1 MPTELYENL
10 EAPKKAVLAAV
21 DTGEYDVETSL
32 EELRELARTAG
43 YPVVGTATQKLQSPV
58 AATFMGSGRLL
69 ELKEYLEA
77 VEADLIIFDEE
88 LSPAQLRNIEE
99 LCDCPVLDRTMLIL
113 DIFAARAAS
122 GEGKL
127 QVELARLQYQLPR
140 LAGRGVQLSRQ
151 GGGGTGGTGARRGA
165 GESKLEVDR
174 RHIRRREQRRTRR
187 KKDGV
192 TTVAIVG
199 YTNVGKSTLLN
210 TLTQAGVLAEDKLFA
225 TLDPTA
231 RALELP
237 DGRKVMLIDTVGLV
251 RRLPHQLVEAFH
263 STLEEAAS
271 ADLILSVC
279 DITSPELLEQ
289 RAVTERLLEELGVEG
304 TPVITVLN
312 KCDAAPD
319 AQNEPYKGCVRISAK
334 TGYGLPRLLQTIAET
349 LPPQRLRCRLC
360 LPYAEGALLHRLEEQ
375 GQIFSREYT
384 AEGTLLDAEVEQRDW
399 RLYETYLR
407 TED

>member
-1 MPTELYENL
+1 M
-10 EAPKKAVLAAV
+10 
-21 DTGEYDVETSL
+21 
-32 EELRELARTAG
+32 
-43 YPVVGTATQKLQSPV
+43 
-58 AATFMGSGRLL
+58 
-69 ELKEYLEA
+69 
-77 VEADLIIFDEE
+77 
-88 LSPAQLRNIEE
+88 
-99 LCDCPVLDRTMLIL
+99 
-113 DIFAARAAS
+113 
-122 GEGKL
+122 
-127 QVELARLQYQLPR
+127 
-140 LAGRGVQLSRQ
+140 
-151 GGGGTGGTGARRGA
+151 
-165 GESKLEVDR
+165 
-174 RHIRRREQRRTRR
+174 
-187 KKDGV
+187 

-319 AQNEPYKGCVRISAK
+319 AKMSPIRAASASRQRRATACRGCCKPSPK
-334 TGYGLPRLLQTIAET
+334 
-349 LPPQRLRCRLC
+349 RCRPKGSAAGC
-360 LPYAEGALLHRLEEQ
+360 ACPMPKAPCCTGWR
-375 GQIFSREYT
+375 SRDRSSAGNT
-384 AEGTLLDAEVEQRDW
+384 PPRAPCWMPRWSSGTGGFMKL
-399 RLYETYLR
+399 T
-407 TED
+407 

>member
-1 MPTELYENL
+1 M
-10 EAPKKAVLAAV
+10 
-21 DTGEYDVETSL
+21 
-32 EELRELARTAG
+32 
-43 YPVVGTATQKLQSPV
+43 
-58 AATFMGSGRLL
+58 
-69 ELKEYLEA
+69 
-77 VEADLIIFDEE
+77 
-88 LSPAQLRNIEE
+88 
-99 LCDCPVLDRTMLIL
+99 
-113 DIFAARAAS
+113 
-122 GEGKL
+122 
-127 QVELARLQYQLPR
+127 
-140 LAGRGVQLSRQ
+140 
-151 GGGGTGGTGARRGA
+151 
-165 GESKLEVDR
+165 
-174 RHIRRREQRRTRR
+174 
-187 KKDGV
+187 